1 MISSMT
7 AFGRTEES
15 ISNGH
20 VIWEMR
26 SVNHRY
32 LEINLRLPEDF
43 RQLEGKVRQIIGEK
57 LKRGKVDCMLRFE
70 QNTAEDSE
78 LNINQGLANKIVHA
92 CAEITNLSDSQFNP
106 LNPIDILRWPGVVES
121 EAMDKDSIG
130 EEILQLLHST
140 LAKSVESR
148 QSEGAKLKD
157 MIDER
162 CEKAAVI
169 VNDFKQQ
176 SAGLSQQ
183 LKEKLLARVQELC
196 EEVDNERLEQ
206 ELAFLAQKYDVEE
219 ELDRLGAHISEV
231 QKIMTKSGPVGRKL
245 DFLMQEMN
253 REANT
258 LGSKATDIAY
268 TNASVELKV
277 LIEQMREQ
285 IQNIE

>member
-7 AFGRTEES
+7 AFGRTEEN
-15 ISNGH
+15 ISSGH

-70 QNTAEDSE
+70 LNNADHSE
-78 LNINQGLANKIVHA
+78 FNINHELANKIVHA
-92 CAEITNLSDSQFNP
+92 CSEITKSSGSEFNP
-106 LNPIDILRWPGVVES
+106 LNPIDVLRWPGVVES
-121 EAMDKDSIG
+121 EAIDKDSIG
-130 EEILQLLHST
+130 EEILTLLDST
-140 LAKSVESR
+140 IDKAVESR
-148 QSEGAKLKD
+148 QSEGAKLKT
-157 MIDER
+157 MIQER
-162 CEKAAVI
+162 CDKASVI
-169 VNDFKQQ
+169 VKDIKQQ
-176 SAGLSQQ
+176 SASMLQQ
-183 LKEKLLARVQELC
+183 LKEKLLSRVQELC
-196 EEVDNERLEQ
+196 EEADNDRLEQ

-219 ELDRLGAHISEV
+219 ELDRLEAHISEV

-258 LGSKATDIAY
+258 LGSKATDISY